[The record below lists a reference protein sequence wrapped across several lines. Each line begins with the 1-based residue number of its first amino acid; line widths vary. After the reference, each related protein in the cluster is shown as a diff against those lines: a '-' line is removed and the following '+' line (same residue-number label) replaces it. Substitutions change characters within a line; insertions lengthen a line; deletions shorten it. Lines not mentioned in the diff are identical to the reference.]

1 MAICLNGKRF
11 GEFVDP
17 FGGLD
22 DLEKGIIKTPLDPN
36 ITFSDD
42 PLRIMRCVR
51 FATQLNFQI
60 EEETFEALSKNAERL
75 KIISAE
81 RIITELNKIVMSPTP
96 SKGFVDLQRANI
108 LKIILPELSDLD
120 IVESVNGRKHKNNF
134 YHTLEVLD
142 NVANNG
148 ADLWLRW
155 AAILHDIGK
164 TQSKRWDPSIGWT
177 FHNHNYIGEKMIPG
191 IFRRMKLPMD
201 ERMKFVKKLVGL
213 HMRPI
218 AIADDIVTDSA
229 VRRLLFDA
237 GDDIDSLM
245 QLCEADITSKNEI
258 RKKNFLQNFKIV
270 REKLVKIEEKD
281 RIRNFQ
287 PPIDGIEIMK
297 MFGLQPCREIGDI
310 KGALKDAILDGKIPN
325 EKEPALRFIKEK
337 AASMGLSPI
346 KQ

>member
-1 MAICLNGKRF
+1 MHRFSQHQIQDHLKDEVFHLISRTADLKEFECYVVGGYVRDILLGRPTCDIDVVVVGNGIEMAEAFAQQLHGKCHLSVFRNF
-11 GEFVDP
+11 GTAQVKWRNNEVEFVGARRESYTHDSRKP
-17 FGGLD
+17 IVENGTLED
-22 DLEKGIIKTPLDPN
+22 DQN
-36 ITFSDD
+36 

-164 TQSKRWDPSIGWT
+164 TQSKRWAPSIGWT

-237 GDDIDSLM
+237 GDDIDS
-245 QLCEADITSKNEI
+245 
-258 RKKNFLQNFKIV
+258 R
-270 REKLVKIEEKD
+270 R
-281 RIRNFQ
+281 R
-287 PPIDGIEIMK
+287 
-297 MFGLQPCREIGDI
+297 
-310 KGALKDAILDGKIPN
+310 
-325 EKEPALRFIKEK
+325 LRQRGVF
-337 AASMGLSPI
+337 SRRCL
-346 KQ
+346 

>member
-1 MAICLNGKRF
+1 MHRFSQHQIQDHLKDEVFHLISRTADLKGFECYVVGGYVRDILLGRPTCDIDVVVVGNGIEMAEAFAQQLHGKCHLSVFRNFGTAQVKWRNNEVEFVGARRESYTHDSRKPIVENGTLEDDQNRRDFTINAMAICLNGKRF

-22 DLEKGIIKTPLDPN
+22 DLEKGIIKTPLEPN
-36 ITFSDD
+36 IPFSDD

-142 NVANNG
+142 NVAALGRNSARHRKNAEQTLG
-148 ADLWLRW
+148 PIHRMDFPQSQ
-155 AAILHDIGK
+155 LHRRKNDSWHFQAYETTDGRANEVCQK
-164 TQSKRWDPSIGWT
+164 T
-177 FHNHNYIGEKMIPG
+177 
-191 IFRRMKLPMD
+191 RR
-201 ERMKFVKKLVGL
+201 
-213 HMRPI
+213 
-218 AIADDIVTDSA
+218 
-229 VRRLLFDA
+229 
-237 GDDIDSLM
+237 
-245 QLCEADITSKNEI
+245 TSHA
-258 RKKNFLQNFKIV
+258 
-270 REKLVKIEEKD
+270 
-281 RIRNFQ
+281 
-287 PPIDGIEIMK
+287 PHCH
-297 MFGLQPCREIGDI
+297 CR
-310 KGALKDAILDGKIPN
+310 
-325 EKEPALRFIKEK
+325 
-337 AASMGLSPI
+337 
-346 KQ
+346 